1 MTTENSNE
9 ETVET
14 DIPTGEPQTVK
25 QLPHSGIIAVVGR
38 TNSGKSTLVNR
49 IIGEKISIVSPV
61 VQTTRNV
68 VRGVLTDTRGQ
79 MVLVD
84 TPGLHKSQSALC
96 TIMNKH
102 ARAAAEGVDAVLLV
116 MDGSRSPQLEDDGWM
131 RRLMFS
137 HVPCFFLLNKNDEGN
152 QLDLYQELWEALKK
166 EKENTGTLEP
176 VWVIASAKTGVGVDQ
191 LAETLFTS
199 LPPGPMLFDEE
210 MLSDY
215 PQKLAVAD
223 IIREKF
229 FLTLRDELPHS
240 VGVKV
245 DDIIHAANG
254 GIDVHATVYVQRH
267 NHKGIVIGPKGRGLR
282 SVRRMA
288 EQDLERFFEAKVTIE
303 MWIKV
308 EKDWDQNYFLL
319 KQMGYV

>member
-1 MTTENSNE
+1 MPAEAL
-9 ETVET
+9 
-14 DIPTGEPQTVK
+14 QTVK

-38 TNSGKSTLVNR
+38 TNAGKSTLVNR
-49 IIGEKISIVSPV
+49 IIGEKVSIVSPV

-68 VRGVLTDTRGQ
+68 VRGVLTDARGQ

-137 HVPCFFLLNKNDEGN
+137 EVPCFFLLNKADEVA
-152 QLDLYQELWEALKK
+152 QVDLYKSLWEELKK
-166 EKENTGTLEP
+166 EKENTGVMEP
-176 VWVIASAKTGVGVDQ
+176 VWAVASAKTGVGVDQ

-240 VGVKV
+240 IGVKV
-245 DDIIHAANG
+245 DEIIHAPNG
-254 GIDVHATVYVQRH
+254 GVDVHATVYVQRH

-288 EQDLERFFEAKVTIE
+288 EQDLERFFEAKVTVD
-303 MWIKV
+303 MWLKV